1 MARWAQPP
9 MQREQIRLFSPNLD
23 AMIPDDHPIRLFD
36 DLLSACDWTPWENH
50 YCRVHGQP
58 AIHPRVVAGV
68 ILYGLSHGIRRSR
81 MLEYMLASN
90 IDFMWLAEGRT
101 IDHSTICGFRT
112 KFRRELKQLFKQL
125 FTIAIKAGLANI
137 ETVALDATQVKAN
150 SSRHKTATAA
160 TITERMA
167 RLDQM
172 IEHMLAEAEQADAEE
187 PGLYGPIPTDKLP
200 KDLADAK
207 QRRERLTKA
216 LAAAKARDESP
227 KAKAK
232 ARKGEKVKPAAV
244 PIADPESKVLPN
256 KEGGFAPNYTP
267 TTTTESHGGF
277 IADAEVLPG
286 GEDPQQAVDT
296 IDRIEE
302 AFGQKPGQMLADS
315 AYDSGQTLAGLDKRN
330 VEAFIPFK
338 QRGDTCDTDN
348 PAVRDDP
355 TQPVG
360 ESEWDKLPRGYR
372 NGKLDRTAFVYDG
385 AADCY
390 YCPMGRKLEF
400 CRIHNRAGSAGPVKS
415 RYYQCAGGD
424 CPLAD
429 QCTDSDSGRRS
440 VAHDD
445 CEHHRQAM
453 DARLASNRGRK
464 IYAQRKWIA
473 ETPFGIIKQRM
484 GLRQFLL
491 RGLEKV
497 RAEWLWACTA
507 FNLGKLVRNG
517 AAVRAYIAPI
527 KG

>member
-1 MARWAQPP
+1 
-9 MQREQIRLFSPNLD
+9 
-23 AMIPDDHPIRLFD
+23 MIPDDHPVRLFD
-36 DLLSACDWTPWENH
+36 ELLSTCDWSPWENH

-58 AIHPRVVAGV
+58 AIHPRIIAGV
-68 ILYGLSHGIRRSR
+68 ILYGLSRGIRHSR

-112 KFRRELKQLFKQL
+112 KFRRELKQLFKQV

-137 ETVALDATQVKAN
+137 ETVALDATRIKAN
-150 SSRHKTATAA
+150 SSRHETATAK
-160 TITERMA
+160 TIAERMA
-167 RLDQM
+167 RLDQV

-200 KDLADAK
+200 KDLADAE
-207 QRRERLTKA
+207 QRRERLVKA

-232 ARKGEKVKPAAV
+232 ARKGKKVKPAAV
-244 PIADPESKVLPN
+244 PIADPESTVLPN
-256 KEGGFAPNYTP
+256 KEGGFAPNFTP
-267 TTTTESHGGF
+267 TATTESQSGF

-286 GEDPQQAVDT
+286 GEDPQQAVET
-296 IDRIEE
+296 VDRIEE
-302 AFGQKPGQMLADS
+302 AFGQKPGKMLADS
-315 AYDSGQTLAGLDKRN
+315 FYDSGQILAGLDKRD

-338 QRGDTCDTDN
+338 QRPAAVGN
-348 PAVRDDP
+348 PARRDDP
-355 TQPVG
+355 TQPVA
-360 ESEWDKLPRGYR
+360 EADWDKLPR
-372 NGKLDRTAFVYDG
+372 NCKSHKLDRAAFVYDG

-400 CRIHNRAGSAGPVKS
+400 WRFHNRAGIAGPVKA
-415 RYYQCAGGD
+415 RYYRCPGGD
-424 CPLAD
+424 CPLGSECVA
-429 QCTDSDSGRRS
+429 SESGRRS

-445 CEHHRQAM
+445 CEHHRRAM
-453 DARLASNRGRK
+453 DSRLASERGRK

-473 ETPFGIIKQRM
+473 ETPFGIIKAQM

-497 RAEWLWACTA
+497 KAEWLWACTA
-507 FNLGKLVRNG
+507 FNLAKLVRNG
-517 AAVRAYIAPI
+517 VAVRAYLATIAV
-527 KG
+527 

>member
-1 MARWAQPP
+1 
-9 MQREQIRLFSPNLD
+9 MQREQIRLFSPSLD
-23 AMIPDDHPIRLFD
+23 AMIPDDHSVRLFD
-36 DLLSACDWTPWENH
+36 ELLSTCDWTPWENH
-50 YCRVHGQP
+50 YCLVHGQP
-58 AIHPRVVAGV
+58 PIHPRIVAGV
-68 ILYGLSHGIRRSR
+68 ILYGLSRGMRSSR
-81 MLEYMLASN
+81 ILEYMLASN

-137 ETVALDATQVKAN
+137 ETVALDATRVKAN
-150 SSRHKTATAA
+150 SSRHNTATAE

-167 RLDQM
+167 RLDQL
-172 IEHMLAEAEQADAEE
+172 IEHMLVEAEQADAEE

-207 QRRERLTKA
+207 QRRERLVKA

-227 KAKAK
+227 QAKTK
-232 ARKGEKVKPAAV
+232 ARKGKKVKPAAV
-244 PIADPESKVLPN
+244 PIADPESAVLPN

-267 TTTTESHGGF
+267 AVTTEGQGGF
-277 IADAEVLPG
+277 IADAQVLPG

-302 AFGQKPGQMLADS
+302 SFGQKPEKMLADS
-315 AYDSGQTLAGLDKRN
+315 FYDSGQILAGLDKRR

-338 QRGDTCDTDN
+338 QRPTAVGN
-348 PAVRDDP
+348 PARRDDP
-355 TQPVG
+355 TQPVA
-360 ESEWDKLPRGYR
+360 EADWDKLPR
-372 NGKLDRTAFVYDG
+372 NCKSHKLDRAAFVYDG

-400 CRIHNRAGSAGPVKS
+400 WRFHNRAGIAGPVKA
-415 RYYQCAGGD
+415 RYYRCPGGD
-424 CPLAD
+424 CPLGSECVA
-429 QCTDSDSGRRS
+429 SESGRRS

-445 CEHHRQAM
+445 CEHHRRAM
-453 DARLASNRGRK
+453 DSRLASERGRK

-473 ETPFGIIKQRM
+473 ETPFGIIKQQM

-497 RAEWLWACTA
+497 KAEWLWTCTA
-507 FNLGKLVRNG
+507 FNLAKLVRNG
-517 AAVRAYIAPI
+517 VAVRAYMATT

>member
-1 MARWAQPP
+1 
-9 MQREQIRLFSPNLD
+9 
-23 AMIPDDHPIRLFD
+23 MIPNDHPVRLFD
-36 DLLSACDWTPWENH
+36 DLLSLCDWTPWENH
-50 YCRVHGQP
+50 YCLVHGQP
-58 AIHPRVVAGV
+58 PIHPRIIAGV
-68 ILYGLSHGIRRSR
+68 ILYGLSRGMRHSR
-81 MLEYMLASN
+81 TLEYMLAAN

-137 ETVALDATQVKAN
+137 ETVALDATHVKAN
-150 SSRHKTATAA
+150 SSRHNTATAA
-160 TITERMA
+160 TITERLA

-172 IEHMLAEAEQADAEE
+172 IEQMLAEAEQADAEE

-200 KDLADAK
+200 KDLADAE
-207 QRRERLTKA
+207 QRRERLVKA
-216 LAAAKARDESP
+216 LAAANARDESP

-232 ARKGEKVKPAAV
+232 ARKGKKVKPAAV
-244 PIADPESKVLPN
+244 PIADPESAVLPN

-267 TTTTESHGGF
+267 TATTESQSGF
-277 IADAEVLPG
+277 IADAQVLPG
-286 GEDPQQAVDT
+286 GEDPQQAVET
-296 IDRIEE
+296 VDRIEE

-315 AYDSGQTLAGLDKRN
+315 FYDSGQTLADLDKRD

-338 QRGDTCDTDN
+338 QRPGSAGN

-355 TQPVG
+355 TQPVAQ
-360 ESEWDKLPRGYR
+360 SDWDKLPR
-372 NGKLDRTAFVYDG
+372 NCKSHKLDRAAFVYDEQ
-385 AADCY
+385 ADCY

-400 CRIHNRAGSAGPVKS
+400 WRFHNRANSARPVKA
-415 RYYQCAGGD
+415 RYYRCPGGH
-424 CPLAD
+424 CPLGSECVA
-429 QCTDSDSGRRS
+429 SKSGRRS

-445 CEHHRQAM
+445 CEHHRRAM
-453 DARLASNRGRK
+453 DSRLASNRGRK

-491 RGLEKV
+491 RGLENVK
-497 RAEWLWACTA
+497 AEWLWACTA
-507 FNLGKLVRNG
+507 FNLAKLVRNG
-517 AAVRAYIAPI
+517 VAVRAYMATI

>member
-1 MARWAQPP
+1 MANWAQPNI
-9 MQREQIRLFSPNLD
+9 QRQQVSLFSPTLD
-23 AMIPDDHPIRLFD
+23 AMIPDDHPVRLFD
-36 DLLSACDWTPWENH
+36 DLLSVCDWTPWENH

-68 ILYGLSHGIRRSR
+68 ILYGLSRGIRRSR

-125 FTIAIKAGLANI
+125 FTIAIKAGLANL
-137 ETVALDATQVKAN
+137 ETVALDATRVKAN
-150 SSRHKTATAA
+150 SSRHNTATAA

-172 IEHMLAEAEQADAEE
+172 IEQMLAEAEQADAAE

-200 KDLADAK
+200 KDLVDAK
-207 QRRERLTKA
+207 QRRDRLATA

-227 KAKAK
+227 QAKTK

-244 PIADPESKVLPN
+244 PIADPESAVLPN

-267 TTTTESHGGF
+267 TATTEGQSGF

-286 GEDPQQAVDT
+286 GEDPYQAVET
-296 IDRIEE
+296 VDRIEE
-302 AFGQKPGQMLADS
+302 SFGQKPEKMPADS
-315 AYDSGQTLAGLDKRN
+315 FHDSGQTLAGLDKRK

-338 QRGDTCDTDN
+338 QRPAPTDN

-355 TQPVG
+355 TQPLAQ
-360 ESEWDKLPRGYR
+360 SEWDKLPRNYR
-372 NGKLDRTAFVYDG
+372 NGKLDRAAFVYDEQ
-385 AADCY
+385 ADCY

-400 CRIHNRAGSAGPVKS
+400 WRFHNRAGSAGPVKA
-415 RYYQCAGGD
+415 RYYQCSGGD
-424 CPLAD
+424 CPLTD
-429 QCTDSDSGRRS
+429 QCVDSESGRRS
-440 VAHDD
+440 VSHDD
-445 CEHHRQAM
+445 SEHHRQAM
-453 DARLASNRGRK
+453 DSRLASDRGRK

-497 RAEWLWACTA
+497 KTEWLWVCTA
-507 FNLGKLVRNG
+507 FNLAKLVRNG
-517 AAVRAYIAPI
+517 VAVRAYLATIE
-527 KG
+527 G

>member
-1 MARWAQPP
+1 MTRWAQPK
-9 MQREQIRLFSPNLD
+9 MQRQQVHLFSPTLD
-23 AMIPDDHPIRLFD
+23 AMIPDDHPVRLFD
-36 DLLSACDWTPWENH
+36 DLLSLCDWRPWENH

-58 AIHPRVVAGV
+58 AIHPRIIAGV
-68 ILYGLSHGIRRSR
+68 ILYGLSRGIRHSR
-81 MLEYMLASN
+81 MLEYMLSTN
-90 IDFMWLAEGRT
+90 IDFMWLAEGRK

-125 FTIAIKAGLANI
+125 FTIAIKAGLANL
-137 ETVALDATQVKAN
+137 ETVALDATRVKAS
-150 SSRHKTATAA
+150 SSRHNTATAK
-160 TITERMA
+160 TIAERMD

-172 IEHMLAEAEQADAEE
+172 IEQMLAEAEQADAAE

-200 KDLADAK
+200 KDLVDAK
-207 QRRERLTKA
+207 QRRQRLTKA

-232 ARKGEKVKPAAV
+232 ARKGKKVKPAAV

-267 TTTTESHGGF
+267 SATTESQGGF
-277 IADAEVLPG
+277 IADAEVPPG

-302 AFGQKPGQMLADS
+302 AFDQTPGQMLADS
-315 AYDSGQTLAGLDKRN
+315 AYDSGQTLADLDKRK

-338 QRGDTCDTDN
+338 QRPTAVGN

-355 TQPVG
+355 TQPVA
-360 ESEWDKLPRGYR
+360 EADWDKLPR
-372 NGKLDRTAFVYDG
+372 NCKSHKLDRAAFVYDEQ
-385 AADCY
+385 ADCY
-390 YCPMGRKLEF
+390 YCPMGRTLPF
-400 CRIHNRAGSAGPVKS
+400 WRFHNRANSARPVKA
-415 RYYQCAGGD
+415 RYYRCSGGD
-424 CPLAD
+424 CPLGSECVA
-429 QCTDSDSGRRS
+429 SESGRRS

-445 CEHHRQAM
+445 CEHHRRAM
-453 DARLASNRGRK
+453 DSRLASNRGRK

-473 ETPFGIIKQRM
+473 ETPFGIIKGPM

-497 RAEWLWACTA
+497 KAEWLWACTA
-507 FNLGKLVRNG
+507 FNLAKLVRNG
-517 AAVRAYIAPI
+517 VAVRAYLATI
-527 KG
+527 KS